1 MSRKRLSKKQL
12 KSDKFV
18 QHTFD
23 WAHWAETHRSQV
35 LVALAGIAVLVAAFF
50 VYRGLARAGEE
61 DAARSYIEARQA
73 YFAGNYQLAVSD
85 LQAFLDQHED
95 SSYGDD
101 ARIFL
106 ADAYYQAGDPQAAVE
121 TLQWFHRHED
131 SPFAINA
138 LLLEAAAYQ
147 GIGSLDPAAE
157 AYQEALERT
166 EVDAQRV
173 EILGNLA
180 DVYEL
185 KGDTDQAAVQL
196 QAIVDLDPEAPAADL
211 ARRKLA
217 ELTVRPLSAVGSG
230 PEGAVAPSDP
240 MGAAAPDSTEG
251 EG

>member
-35 LVALAGIAVLVAAFF
+35 LAALAGIAVLVGAFF

-61 DAARSYIEARQA
+61 EAARSYIEARQA

-85 LQAFLDQHED
+85 LQAFIDRHGD

-106 ADAYYQAGDPQAAVE
+106 ADALYQAGDPQGAVE
-121 TLQWFHRHED
+121 TLQWFHSHED
-131 SPFAINA
+131 SPFAING

-147 GIGSLDPAAE
+147 GMGSLDAAAE
-157 AYQEALERT
+157 TYQEALERT
-166 EVDAQRV
+166 DVDVQRV
-173 EILGNLA
+173 QILSSMA
-180 DVYEL
+180 DVYSL
-185 KGDTDQAAVQL
+185 KGDTDQAAAQL

-217 ELTVRPLSAVGSG
+217 EITVQPLSVAGSSAGEAAPGEAVG
-230 PEGAVAPSDP
+230 ALDA
-240 MGAAAPDSTEG
+240 DSLES
-251 EG
+251 